1 MYVEQS
7 GLSIGLNAASAG
19 LNLGM
24 DSMNAYDGL
33 MKEKAKSDMFYA
45 QAQLNANTQEFLRDL
60 EQRNDYENYETYAK
74 QFLTKQKNALQK
86 NIKNNYTA
94 ELYSQLFTTAENS
107 LNNTIQ
113 TARMQ
118 KEYEAIGTQ
127 NASAIALNNNTLS
140 GQNAI
145 DANNSIINSEYANG
159 MRNSGYTKAALLQD
173 GTNNALKEVY
183 SNASNVMETVF
194 NNGGD
199 FSDVQKYIDDFVN
212 NSEYSIKML
221 SDAYASPEGMKY
233 AQEHGEGYIE
243 IGNEIDKKK
252 IKENVTEGL
261 KKQWEVQIKA
271 RQEKNMGLVTEGYT
285 KLIEMPAEQR
295 ISYANAWLRK
305 IDTDM
310 SGNNLSYS
318 QRKQAVDMFKL
329 FTNGDAAS
337 GSGSK
342 DWEKALANI
351 YKEKSEYFINKFRNG
366 EISAY
371 DAETTL
377 NEEMLA
383 EFKRLTGS
391 ENIDELRRS
400 CPGIERFLDSLYKE
414 APDVMKG
421 AVKDLRTK
429 FEEIADNLKLE
440 GVEELEAKFIDLAYD
455 CLSVMKLSDE
465 EAVKAALDKLYTDL
479 NSFEGKKLDLVRR
492 NPQSGKLQLQNGIF
506 GNPLYDY
513 LSEIENQDNL
523 VYTDRHGEVK
533 LSVFATDGDGLKRG
547 AELESQFIMKELG
560 ISDNKAFGQ
569 RFKMDYEEQLS
580 KDDVKATHIFT
591 ERNTGKQYKLMADK
605 ETKSVKMYQK
615 NPSGKWEV
623 FNTKQDV
630 EKKEAEVKKADIKN
644 QALSVAEKL
653 DAKKIREA
661 GITDIE
667 WQKHVKDP
675 KWLAGAIADKVGRYE
690 KSKNQLEKDN
700 IKRQLEALGY
710 TF

>member
-7 GLSIGLNAASAG
+7 GLSIGLGAANSA
-19 LNLGM
+19 LDLGM
-24 DSMNAYDGL
+24 QSMNAYDSL

-113 TARMQ
+113 AARMQ

-212 NSEYSIKML
+212 NSKYSIKML

-329 FTNGDAAS
+329 FTNGDAAT

-342 DWEKALANI
+342 DWEKVIDNVINTNMSA
-351 YKEKSEYFINKFRNG
+351 FIDMVKKGTFT
-366 EISAY
+366 SY
-371 DAETTL
+371 DAKGSFEANVLKELQRYVPDATMFDL
-377 NEEMLA
+377 KFNFPKVNDFLEVLQKELPPSVKSIVSDA
-383 EFKRLTGS
+383 ERMIT
-391 ENIDELRRS
+391 EV
-400 CPGIERFLDSLYKE
+400 
-414 APDVMKG
+414 A
-421 AVKDLRTK
+421 KDLK
-429 FEEIADNLKLE
+429 LDNTNELKE
-440 GVEELEAKFIDLAYD
+440 GVASVLWDMIYATQITDDKALEE
-455 CLSVMKLSDE
+455 
-465 EAVKAALDKLYTDL
+465 VK
-479 NSFEGKKLDLVRR
+479 NSITKSINGMYGKKLDIIRPNFKNGNMDLEEGVF
-492 NPQSGKLQLQNGIF
+492 GTDKKLAEFLNK
-506 GNPLYDY
+506 
-513 LSEIENQDNL
+513 IETEGENF
-523 VYTDRHGEVK
+523 VYTDEYNNVRT
-533 LSVFATDGDGLKRG
+533 SVFANGDEVLKRG
-547 AELESQFIMKELG
+547 ETLQKEYLQKELG
-560 ISDNKAFGQ
+560 LDPGQLLSSYETEEDISKRDIKALQIFRTTDGTQ
-569 RFKMDYEEQLS
+569 YKVRSADGKNIQIYTS
-580 KDDVKATHIFT
+580 KD
-591 ERNTGKQYKLMADK
+591 GKNWNPV
-605 ETKSVKMYQK
+605 ET
-615 NPSGKWEV
+615 
-623 FNTKQDV
+623 
-630 EKKEAEVKKADIKN
+630 KKEADARSKAERKADIKN

-667 WQKHVKDP
+667 WQKHVNDP

-690 KSKNQLEKDN
+690 KSKNQLEKDR
-700 IKRQLEALGY
+700 IKNQLEALGF
-710 TF
+710 TL